1 MEAKEIESFALY
13 MFKPLTQGKGLALPE
28 MRGALLK
35 QGFRVKESLKV
46 TLIL

>member
-1 MEAKEIESFALY
+1 METFALY
-13 MFKPLTQGKGLALPE
+13 MFKSLTQDKGLALPE

-35 QGFRVKESLKV
+35 QGFGVKESLKV